1 MFAAYDNITI
11 SGGIYMDLY
20 TSLNDQQLEA
30 VKHNKG
36 PLLILA
42 GAGSGKTRVLTHRI
56 AHLISEEGVSPW
68 NIIAVTFTNKAAR
81 EMRQRVD
88 DIVGYGA
95 ENIWVSTF
103 HSTCVRILRR
113 FIESIGYNR
122 NFTIYDTDDQ
132 RSLMKDIIKQLNYD
146 SKMFNER
153 KILSVISSQKDS
165 LITPEMYEKEAMDYF
180 EERVAKAYSL
190 YQDRLK
196 KNNALDFDDLIMKTV
211 ELFRQDT
218 HALEYYRS
226 RFHYIMVDEYQDTNT
241 AQFELLH
248 LLAEHTNEYGEI
260 EHNICVVGDD
270 DQSIYRFRGA
280 NIYNILNFEKIYKD
294 ATVIKL
300 EQNYRSTKNILNAAN
315 EVICNNTER
324 KEKKLWSENDDG
336 APLSLV
342 RYGSDMEEAAGIIKT
357 ILNGVDSGEN
367 YRDYAILYR
376 TNAQSRIL
384 EENLIRNNIP
394 YKIVGGINFYSRKE
408 IKDIIAYLKTID
420 NGLDDIAVKRIINV
434 PKRGIGLTTI
444 ERISDYA
451 TMHDI
456 SFFEACRNAEHVDGI
471 GRALTKIQSFVSQ
484 IEHFR
489 AALLSGS
496 DISTVNLVNNI
507 LEDTGYITL
516 LENEGTDEAKARIEN
531 IEEFIS
537 KAASFDETYSP
548 DTLNTPDTSE
558 VRQTYLSAFL
568 ENIALVADIDSVEDD
583 SNIVLLM
590 TLHSAKGLEF
600 TNVFM
605 CGMEE
610 NLFPSAM
617 VLSSY
622 DESELEEERRLCY
635 VGITRAM
642 KTLTLS
648 CATRRMKNGNIQF
661 NYPSRFLT
669 ELPRHLVNESAASGY
684 SQTAGKMSPKPSS
697 DYAKNRASFHTEPYK
712 PLGVGKSSS
721 LFTNNPYIKKGTGN
735 RNAETIIDYSTGDRV
750 KHIKFGQGTITE
762 IIKDKND
769 YIVTVSFDTAGTR
782 KMKASFAKLSK
793 L

>member
-1 MFAAYDNITI
+1 
-11 SGGIYMDLY
+11 MDLY
-20 TSLNDQQLEA
+20 TSLNDEQLRA
-30 VKHNKG
+30 VMHNKG

-56 AHLISEEGVSPW
+56 AHLISQEGVSPW
-68 NIIAVTFTNKAAR
+68 NIMAVTFTNKAAR

-88 DIVGYGA
+88 DIVGFGA

-146 SKMFNER
+146 SRMLNER
-153 KILSVISSQKDS
+153 KILSIISSQKDS
-165 LITPEMYEKEAMDYF
+165 LITPDMYLKEASGDYF
-180 EERVAKAYSL
+180 SEKIAKAYST
-190 YQDRLK
+190 YQERLK

-211 ELFRQDT
+211 ELFRHDGQ
-218 HALEYYRS
+218 ALEYYRN
-226 RFHYIMVDEYQDTNT
+226 RFHYLMVDEYQDTNT

-248 LLAEHTNEYGEI
+248 LLANHTNEYGEI
-260 EHNICVVGDD
+260 ENNICVVGDD
-270 DQSIYRFRGA
+270 DQSIYKFRGA

-315 EVICNNTER
+315 EVICNNSSR
-324 KEKKLWSENDDG
+324 KEKKLWSKNDEG

-342 RYGSDMEEAAGIIKT
+342 RYGSDMEEAAGIVNT
-357 ILNGVDSGEN
+357 IIQGVDSGDN

-384 EENLIRNNIP
+384 EECLIRNSIP

-444 ERISDYA
+444 DRISGYA
-451 TMHDI
+451 AMHGI
-456 SFFEACRNAEHVDGI
+456 SFFEACRSAEHVDGI
-471 GRALTKIQSFVSQ
+471 ERALTKIQSFVSL
-484 IEHFR
+484 IEHYR
-489 AALLSGS
+489 AMLASQP
-496 DISTVNLVNNI
+496 DINTVNLVSNI
-507 LEDTGYITL
+507 ISDTEYMAL

-537 KAASFDETYSP
+537 KAASFDETYKDASSP
-548 DTLNTPDTSE
+548 DS
-558 VRQTYLSAFL
+558 QSSLSAFL
-568 ENIALVADIDSVEDD
+568 ENIALVADIDSVEDE
-583 SNIVLLM
+583 NNLVLLM

-610 NLFPSAM
+610 NLFPSSM

-622 DESELEEERRLCY
+622 DDSELEEERRLCY

-648 CATRRMKNGNIQF
+648 CASRRMKNGELQI

-669 ELPRHLVNESAASGY
+669 ELPRHLVKESASSGY
-684 SQTAGKMSPKPSS
+684 TQTAVKNRTAPS
-697 DYAKNRASFHTEPYK
+697 DYTETSSSYTPHNSLRNSPYK
-712 PLGVGKSSS
+712 PVGSKRTSK
-721 LFTNNPYIKKGTGN
+721 LLTGNPYISKGMGAKNT
-735 RNAETIIDYSTGDRV
+735 ATVIDYSSGDRV
-750 KHIKFGQGTITE
+750 KHIKFGQGTVAELT
-762 IIKDKND
+762 KDESD
-769 YIVTVSFDTAGTR
+769 YIVTVEFDNAGTR
-782 KMKASFAKLSK
+782 KMKASFAKLVK